1 MRNRLSSVFGSKCPP
16 KSRSFLIGTFY
27 RPPTSSNHVVKDFM
41 PIFDGCLRRAMAM
54 DKEVIITG
62 DLNCDFLPKRTTESD
77 CKQLKALLRQEN
89 LTQLINQPTRVT
101 QYSKTLLDIIIKY
114 DPAKFCED
122 LRSVNWVDGMN
133 SSGTANENVICID
146 KLWLNFKSAFLK
158 VADCHVPLIQ
168 KRVRGVDNC
177 PWLTGQIKKD
187 IRQRDFLSKK
197 GEKIIP

>member
-1 MRNRLSSVFGSKCPP
+1 MSFSETWAHKDIADSGLEIPGYKLFRRDRGVKGGGLAVYVKNDVKVIRRPDLEESTIERLWVEVCPP

-27 RPPTSSNHVVKDFM
+27 RPPTSSNHAVKDFM

-101 QYSKTLLDIIIKY
+101 QYSKNT
-114 DPAKFCED
+114 
-122 LRSVNWVDGMN
+122 
-133 SSGTANENVICID
+133 SGYYYHE
-146 KLWLNFKSAFLK
+146 
-158 VADCHVPLIQ
+158 
-168 KRVRGVDNC
+168 
-177 PWLTGQIKKD
+177 
-187 IRQRDFLSKK
+187 LS
-197 GEKIIP
+197 PQH